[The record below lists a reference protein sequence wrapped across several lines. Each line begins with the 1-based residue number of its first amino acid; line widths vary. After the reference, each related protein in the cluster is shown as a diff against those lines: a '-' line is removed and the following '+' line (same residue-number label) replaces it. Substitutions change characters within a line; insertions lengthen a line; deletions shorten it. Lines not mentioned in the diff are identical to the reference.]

1 MCKLLTNSSKHDTIK
16 NKETLVSLC
25 KNYPEHAEYY
35 KTLYKGKVDG
45 VLDLL
50 SCDDTLTI
58 DEYVKVTQELKESF
72 EREVNEMLK

>member
-1 MCKLLTNSSKHDTIK
+1 MLELAK
-16 NKETLVSLC
+16 NQLEMYQKILVSLC
-25 KNYPEHAEYY
+25 KDHPEDARYY

-50 SCDDTLTI
+50 ACDDTLTI
-58 DEYVKVTQELKESF
+58 DKYVEVTQELKESF

>member
-1 MCKLLTNSSKHDTIK
+1 MLEVAKHQLEMYKKI
-16 NKETLVSLC
+16 LVSLC
-25 KNYPEHAEYY
+25 KDYPEDTGYY

-50 SCDDTLTI
+50 ACDDTLTI
-58 DEYVKVTQELKESF
+58 DEYVEVVQELKESF